1 MISHSK
7 SSKNWIS
14 PKISPASPKS
24 RYLQAGEIKKRCEA
38 VGELGWN
45 IPWTVAPRWL
55 AGCGTPFVVVV
66 FSTCFFKVRIW
77 SERWLYPFMP
87 CGFLKWKSY
96 YSLPKKAWFFHFH
109 VDFFVSYPH
118 FSQRKAGNLF
128 MNMKGQKFETAFA
141 GLGILRRNVPL
152 QCTALFFVCSW

>member
-45 IPWTVAPRWL
+45 IPWTVAPRWRM
-55 AGCGTPFVVVV
+55 GGHICCGWK
-66 FSTCFFKVRIW
+66 FSTFFSK
-77 SERWLYPFMP
+77 SEFEVKGG
-87 CGFLKWKSY
+87 CIHSC
-96 YSLPKKAWFFHFH
+96 H
-109 VDFFVSYPH
+109 VDFSSESHIILYQKSMVFPLSCGFFVSYPH